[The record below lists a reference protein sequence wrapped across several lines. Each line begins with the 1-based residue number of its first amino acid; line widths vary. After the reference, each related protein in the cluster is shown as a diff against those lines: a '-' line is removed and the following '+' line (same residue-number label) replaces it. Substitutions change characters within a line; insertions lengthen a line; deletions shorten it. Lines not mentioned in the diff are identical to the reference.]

1 MRLVGS
7 MRKGL
12 GWVGD
17 GRVFSVERG
26 NVARVGEYRVRG
38 TGISE

>member
-12 GWVGD
+12 GRGWKG
-17 GRVFSVERG
+17 GFSVERG
-26 NVARVGEYRVRG
+26 NGTRVGEYRVRV
-38 TGISE
+38 IVILE